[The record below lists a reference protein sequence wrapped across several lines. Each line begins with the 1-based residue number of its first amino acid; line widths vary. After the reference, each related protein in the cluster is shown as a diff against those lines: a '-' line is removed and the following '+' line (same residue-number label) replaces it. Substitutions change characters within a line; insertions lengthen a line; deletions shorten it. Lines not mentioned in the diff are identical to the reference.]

1 MIFLGDLHEYFPLLN
16 SLSSDL
22 IGHLLHEE
30 HRPVRLIDNLPP
42 DICLQ
47 L

>member
-1 MIFLGDLHEYFPLLN
+1 MILLAYILEYFPLLHG
-16 SLSSDL
+16 LGSDL
-22 IGHLLHEE
+22 IGHLLHQE

-42 DICLQ
+42 DLCLE